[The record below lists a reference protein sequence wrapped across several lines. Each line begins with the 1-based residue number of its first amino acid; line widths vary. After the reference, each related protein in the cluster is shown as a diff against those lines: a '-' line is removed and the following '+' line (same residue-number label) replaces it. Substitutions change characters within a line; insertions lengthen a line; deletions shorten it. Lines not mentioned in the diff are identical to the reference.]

1 MSEGT
6 PEAVAFR
13 LMTKIL
19 EGAPEI
25 TGKEELLK
33 LYAECIATVR
43 GPVAEDLLDAL
54 NLEG

>member
-19 EGAPEI
+19 EGAPHV